1 MNNLDNCKTAEEVGA
16 MDKQVSGKTIV
27 NKVKTRT
34 IHNQF
39 FFKMSY
45 KSPSYCGI
53 CRHTE
58 NRKYILYNK
67 GSR

>member
-45 KSPSYCGI
+45 KSPSIYVEI
-53 CRHTE
+53 QKTE
-58 NRKYILYNK
+58 SIYL
-67 GSR
+67 